1 MDQVGD
7 VQQYLGGISY
17 PASKEEV
24 ASGAESN
31 GAPQPLVDQIRNSS
45 VEEFSGPQDVVQ
57 AVQGS

>member
-1 MDQVGD
+1 MDQLGD
-7 VQQYLGGISY
+7 VQQYLSGISY

-31 GAPQPLVDQIRNSS
+31 GAPQTLVDQIRNSS
-45 VEEFSGPQDVVQ
+45 VEEFSSHQDVTQ